1 VWDEKLQFFLLGP
14 RTEERK
20 SCVNHKAER
29 LWSVKEDNG
38 LGEEETMHSGRKRK
52 GNEETMMDEAK
63 VHFLKDLQEPTKA
76 QAETFGESEIIYF
89 SCSLPVRA
97 HSTQ

>member
-1 VWDEKLQFFLLGP
+1 
-14 RTEERK
+14 
-20 SCVNHKAER
+20 
-29 LWSVKEDNG
+29 
-38 LGEEETMHSGRKRK
+38 MHSGRKRK

-76 QAETFGESEIIYF
+76 QKLSGEIIYF
-89 SCSLPVRA
+89 LGSLSVRV